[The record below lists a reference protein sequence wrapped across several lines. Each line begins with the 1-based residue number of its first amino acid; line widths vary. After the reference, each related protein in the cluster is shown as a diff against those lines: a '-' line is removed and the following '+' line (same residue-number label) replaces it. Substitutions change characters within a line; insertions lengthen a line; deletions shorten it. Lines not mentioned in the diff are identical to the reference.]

1 MLTLNKLARCLPLG
15 LGCGQGRNDNLGVGS
30 QEEVAKD
37 LEVSV
42 QTLDAPLHREGVNG
56 DHHGLVL
63 GQASQLRCDV
73 LIDAGNDARS
83 AILARK
89 NGLLND
95 TCVAASQD

>member
-1 MLTLNKLARCLPLG
+1 MLALNELSRCLPLG
-15 LGCGQGRNDNLGVGS
+15 LGCRQGRNNDLGVGA

-63 GQASQLRCDV
+63 GQASQLRRDV

-89 NGLLND
+89 NGLLNH
-95 TCVAASQD
+95 TCVAAS